1 MVKDN
6 IADALEHGAAAMVFG
21 CPSCY
26 AFMSAACME
35 AGLAPIFISDLARMA
50 LGEIP
55 FGARPHIQRET
66 A

>member
-1 MVKDN
+1 MD
-6 IADALEHGAAAMVFG
+6 
-21 CPSCY
+21 
-26 AFMSAACME
+26 

-55 FGARPHIQRET
+55 FEARPHIQRET